1 MHLLMNGKSLTFLHL
16 IVLPLLLANVGCQ
29 KEISA
34 ENGLLPGGGGG
45 GPVDSSAVFS
55 LVPSG
60 ANCSDAVVDGSY
72 VAGQA
77 VGMDEEL
84 IVTVNVTKTG
94 EWNYSTSLA
103 NGFAFAGFG
112 SFTQTGIHLISL
124 MAVGT
129 PVSAGITRFNLNI
142 DGATCFIRVQVQ
154 Q

>member
-1 MHLLMNGKSLTFLHL
+1 MHLLINGKSFTLLRF
-16 IVLPLLLANVGCQ
+16 IVLILLLANTGCQ
-29 KEISA
+29 KEVSSEIGA
-34 ENGLLPGGGGG
+34 MPGGGGT
-45 GPVDSSAVFS
+45 VDSSAVFS

-72 VAGQA
+72 IAGQA

-94 EWNYSTSLA
+94 EWNYSTSLV
-103 NGFAFAGFG
+103 NGFAFAGYG

-142 DGATCFIRVQVQ
+142 DGATCFIDVQVQ

>member
-1 MHLLMNGKSLTFLHL
+1 MYILMNGKSFTFLRF
-16 IVLPLLLANVGCQ
+16 IVFLLPLINIGCQ
-29 KEISA
+29 KEISSETGA
-34 ENGLLPGGGGG
+34 IPGGGGA
-45 GPVDSSAVFS
+45 VDSSAVFS

-60 ANCSDAVVDGSY
+60 ADCSDAVVDGSY
-72 VAGQA
+72 VAGKA

-94 EWNYSTSLA
+94 EWTYSTALV

-129 PVSAGITRFNLNI
+129 PVSAGVTRFNLNI
-142 DGATCFIRVQVQ
+142 DGATCFIGVQVQ

>member
-1 MHLLMNGKSLTFLHL
+1 MHLLINGKSFTLLRF
-16 IVLPLLLANVGCQ
+16 IVLILLFANTGCQ
-29 KEISA
+29 KEVSSETGA
-34 ENGLLPGGGGG
+34 MPGGSGT
-45 GPVDSSAVFS
+45 VDSAAVFS

-94 EWNYSTSLA
+94 EWNYATSFV

-142 DGATCFIRVQVQ
+142 DGATCFIGVQVQ